1 VVEQRLARK
10 FATIRLSRKSRYM
23 MPVAHSSPS
32 RPTAEVS
39 IDAKQ
44 AAELYARSGASAYG
58 LSREQF
64 TVILQNVLSRTEE
77 MRGVAKE
84 RVAVFLAGLK
94 LDELALAHGCVAGD
108 QHAWDVFLTRYR
120 ESIYQSARSVTRS
133 ESLGRELAD
142 SLYAELYGLGPEVGR
157 RSKLALYSGRG
168 SLAGW
173 LRMVLSQ
180 SYVNQ
185 IRAGKRLVS
194 IEEEEEE
201 HGTQFAAATPESA
214 PALDPR
220 VKEAVDQ
227 ILGNLL
233 PDERYLLASY
243 FLDGRRL
250 AEIGRTLGVHE
261 STISRKL
268 EKLLKDIRKRIRKDL
283 ERRGMSRRQAE
294 EALETDVR
302 DLGLDAQARLRPPA
316 ENSS

>member
-1 VVEQRLARK
+1 
-10 FATIRLSRKSRYM
+10 

-32 RPTAEVS
+32 RSIAEVP
-39 IDAKQ
+39 IDPKQ
-44 AAELYARSGASAYG
+44 AAELYAQSGASAYDIT
-58 LSREQF
+58 LEQF
-64 TVILQNVLSRTEE
+64 TLLLQKVIARTEE
-77 MRGVAKE
+77 IRGATPEQVA
-84 RVAVFLAGLK
+84 AFLSGLR
-94 LDELALAHGCVAGD
+94 LDELALAHGCAVGN
-108 QHAWDVFLTRYR
+108 QHAWDVFLTKYR

-142 SLYAELYGLGPEVGR
+142 SLYAELYGLGPEEDR

-180 SYVNQ
+180 SYVDQ

-201 HGTQFAAATPESA
+201 HGTQFAAVTPESA
-214 PALDPR
+214 PPADAR
-220 VKEAVDQ
+220 VKESTDQ
-227 ILGNLL
+227 ILKELSAE
-233 PDERYLLASY
+233 ERYLLVSY

-268 EKLLKDIRKRIRKDL
+268 EKLLKELRKRIRKDL
-283 ERRGMSRRQAE
+283 ERRGLSRRQAD
-294 EALETDVR
+294 EALEMDIR
-302 DLGLDAQARLRPPA
+302 DLGVDVQARLRPPA

>member
-1 VVEQRLARK
+1 
-10 FATIRLSRKSRYM
+10 
-23 MPVAHSSPS
+23 MPVTDSSTP
-32 RPTAEVS
+32 
-39 IDAKQ
+39 AK
-44 AAELYARSGASAYG
+44 ADRRVHIGARHADELYARSGATAYG
-58 LSREQF
+58 LSLEQF
-64 TVILQNVLSRTEE
+64 TAILGTVVARTED
-77 MRGVAKE
+77 MSGSSKE
-84 RVAVFLAGLK
+84 EIATFLSGLK

-142 SLYAELYGLGPEVGR
+142 SLYAELYGLGAEEGR

-180 SYVNQ
+180 SYINQ

-194 IEEEEEE
+194 IEQEEEE
-201 HGTQFAAATPESA
+201 HGTQFAAATPETA

-227 ILGNLL
+227 MLGNLS

-268 EKLLKDIRKRIRKDL
+268 DKITTQLRKAIVQAL
-283 ERRGMSRRQAE
+283 TQRGMSRRQAE

-302 DLGLDAQARLRPPA
+302 DVMLDVRASLTRTA
-316 ENSS
+316 

>member
-1 VVEQRLARK
+1 
-10 FATIRLSRKSRYM
+10 
-23 MPVAHSSPS
+23 MPVTDSSTP
-32 RPTAEVS
+32 
-39 IDAKQ
+39 AK
-44 AAELYARSGASAYG
+44 ADRRVHIGARHADELYARSGATAYG
-58 LSREQF
+58 LSLEQF
-64 TVILQNVLSRTEE
+64 TAILGTVVARTED
-77 MRGVAKE
+77 MSGSSKE
-84 RVAVFLAGLK
+84 EIATFLSGLK

-142 SLYAELYGLGPEVGR
+142 SLYAELYGLGPEEGR

-201 HGTQFAAATPESA
+201 HGTQFAAATPEIA

-227 ILGNLL
+227 MLGNLS

-268 EKLLKDIRKRIRKDL
+268 EKLLKDARKRIRKEL
-283 ERRGMSRRQAE
+283 ERRGMSRRQAD

-302 DLGLDAQARLRPPA
+302 DL
-316 ENSS
+316 